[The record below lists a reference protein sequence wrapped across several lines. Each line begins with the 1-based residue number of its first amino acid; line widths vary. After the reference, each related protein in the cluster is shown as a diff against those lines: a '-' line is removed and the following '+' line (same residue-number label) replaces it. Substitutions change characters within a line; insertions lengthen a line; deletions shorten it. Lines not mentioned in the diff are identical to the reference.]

1 MCVWSMKSLIVT
13 DLAIHTG
20 SDLRLYEV
28 STGCTFYNENGM
40 RCSFHKREAR
50 KKDPETLSSTHSHIF
65 SFVPFHPSAC
75 KNVTQCDW
83 FQGQCWRY
91 MALEDKVNTRFEAC
105 ASLFGMVMVVNI
117 ILLGLLFLWRESFI
131 TPLLSVAGDAYV
143 SFPTSRAVSARV
155 SKNIGDDFK
164 SAATSDQYVPPST
177 GFVANEI

>member
-28 STGCTFYNENGM
+28 STGCTFYNEN
-40 RCSFHKREAR
+40 
-50 KKDPETLSSTHSHIF
+50 
-65 SFVPFHPSAC
+65 AC